1 MPLSIWILASFQY
14 GMNQESYRYA
24 ANLSSN
30 IQLHG
35 NQQNL
40 NGFWLRISVTI
51 TSRDGFERAAV
62 FPQVIAFKH
71 CTFQSVID
79 AILFQK
85 NWCGYGNDTSSNVIT
100 MCQCQALIAERNAA
114 GEIKT
119 VAMQDEPKTLQQ
131 DQLATSLGS
140 ILPFNCASEALQCTI
155 DHRKIA
161 FELLF
166 SVVEVEESTEGG
178 GTQSR
183 NEESLVP
190 VVDVGKVIEPLV
202 YQQMPRTIA
211 KIPRGLTNL
220 GNTCFMNAVLQSMA
234 VTPMLNTQICQKE
247 IHSEQLSS
255 PTPREKPIQPFSET
269 LGELFA
275 EMSRSKQDTNTTIS
289 PKNLLKAFSVLS
301 PDMADGNQQDAQEFL
316 VCLLG
321 HLSNRLTRES
331 KTSDESLILSP
342 RSHAWLSNLFQRNDN
357 GVHGKIAV
365 PFCAEDSNGRHDR
378 LVATECTEHLDASC
392 SHCQQEC
399 SPHTKQLSLWSLPP
413 ILVLQLKRF
422 ELSITTGNYQWK
434 KLSHNVDFPVYGL
447 DLHDLLA
454 SIDGAHN
461 DSEVCS
467 DRCSVDALD
476 PRVCRGIEYL
486 QNELNIPLTSA
497 SRTCAKYDLY
507 AVVHHSGH
515 GIGSGHYTA
524 QFRRPDENYW
534 WNADDAVVTPLNEDD
549 ISPSSAAYLL
559 FYVRQDVAAG
569 VTGLSDLFPPQM

>member
-166 SVVEVEESTEGG
+166 SVVEVDEQSSLANVLARLPAEFSSQRYVIGHPAGFTVQNLLIADRVEDQFEDKTPASALPKPMHAYELLDITGG
-178 GTQSR
+178 GDDTVAPITGS
-183 NEESLVP
+183 S
-190 VVDVGKVIEPLV
+190 
-202 YQQMPRTIA
+202 
-211 KIPRGLTNL
+211 
-220 GNTCFMNAVLQSMA
+220 
-234 VTPMLNTQICQKE
+234 
-247 IHSEQLSS
+247 QLYLRFVHRYSDKPKSS
-255 PTPREKPIQPFSET
+255 
-269 LGELFA
+269 
-275 EMSRSKQDTNTTIS
+275 
-289 PKNLLKAFSVLS
+289 
-301 PDMADGNQQDAQEFL
+301 
-316 VCLLG
+316 
-321 HLSNRLTRES
+321 SNRHYAPTFVLHR
-331 KTSDESLILSP
+331 
-342 RSHAWLSNLFQRNDN
+342 
-357 GVHGKIAV
+357 
-365 PFCAEDSNGRHDR
+365 
-378 LVATECTEHLDASC
+378 
-392 SHCQQEC
+392 QEC

>member
-183 NEESLVP
+183 NEESIV
-190 VVDVGKVIEPLV
+190 E
-202 YQQMPRTIA
+202 
-211 KIPRGLTNL
+211 KINQNTGSSSRG
-220 GNTCFMNAVLQSMA
+220 GA
-234 VTPMLNTQICQKE
+234 
-247 IHSEQLSS
+247 
-255 PTPREKPIQPFSET
+255 
-269 LGELFA
+269 
-275 EMSRSKQDTNTTIS
+275 
-289 PKNLLKAFSVLS
+289 
-301 PDMADGNQQDAQEFL
+301 
-316 VCLLG
+316 
-321 HLSNRLTRES
+321 
-331 KTSDESLILSP
+331 
-342 RSHAWLSNLFQRNDN
+342 
-357 GVHGKIAV
+357 
-365 PFCAEDSNGRHDR
+365 
-378 LVATECTEHLDASC
+378 
-392 SHCQQEC
+392 EC

>member
-1 MPLSIWILASFQY
+1 MVLKQFLL
-14 GMNQESYRYA
+14 GRRYSDKPKS
-24 ANLSSN
+24 SSN
-30 IQLHG
+30 RHYAPTFVLHRVRDDGIGCGQCHWSTSCQGCEILPTTTAAELLDLENCETIAIDWDLQLHP
-35 NQQNL
+35 QDQSA
-40 NGFWLRISVTI
+40 FWWLQSYPT
-51 TSRDGFERAAV
+51 RD
-62 FPQVIAFKH
+62 H
-71 CTFQSVID
+71 
-79 AILFQK
+79 
-85 NWCGYGNDTSSNVIT
+85 SSYIHYRRT
-100 MCQCQALIAERNAA
+100 R
-114 GEIKT
+114 T
-119 VAMQDEPKTLQQ
+119 HSLQQ
-131 DQLATSLGS
+131 
-140 ILPFNCASEALQCTI
+140 
-155 DHRKIA
+155 
-161 FELLF
+161 
-166 SVVEVEESTEGG
+166 
-178 GTQSR
+178 
-183 NEESLVP
+183 
-190 VVDVGKVIEPLV
+190 
-202 YQQMPRTIA
+202 
-211 KIPRGLTNL
+211 
-220 GNTCFMNAVLQSMA
+220 
-234 VTPMLNTQICQKE
+234 
-247 IHSEQLSS
+247 
-255 PTPREKPIQPFSET
+255 
-269 LGELFA
+269 
-275 EMSRSKQDTNTTIS
+275 
-289 PKNLLKAFSVLS
+289 
-301 PDMADGNQQDAQEFL
+301 
-316 VCLLG
+316 
-321 HLSNRLTRES
+321 
-331 KTSDESLILSP
+331 SLISLCS
-342 RSHAWLSNLFQRNDN
+342 
-357 GVHGKIAV
+357 
-365 PFCAEDSNGRHDR
+365 
-378 LVATECTEHLDASC
+378 TEHLDASC